1 MIRIFSLKQQGKEG
15 VGQAS
20 AKKSSAAQLR
30 VQKGTPHRDCHSKV
44 TILYTC

>member
-30 VQKGTPHRDCHSKV
+30 VQKGNHDTLLV
-44 TILYTC
+44 T